1 VAPDSFAAIV
11 ESMRDVMPGIG
22 PENVRVMYRA
32 GGHGGEA
39 SNDAVTPV
47 VSVDVVGL
55 THPYRVLK
63 AIPGM
68 SAGFRL
74 PRLTTSALA
83 EGEATAGGEGDDAF

>member
-1 VAPDSFAAIV
+1 
-11 ESMRDVMPGIG
+11 MRDVMPGIG

-32 GGHGGEA
+32 GGLGGAA

-55 THPYRVLK
+55 THPYRFLK

-83 EGEATAGGEGDDAF
+83 GGEATAGGEGDDAF